1 MSHPPVAPGA
11 AYSVTIRLEAPTD
24 PQLLPRIAQAV
35 TSEGAVVV
43 AMDLVDVSVG
53 GAVVDV
59 TLQAHDE
66 AHVTR
71 LEHAL
76 NAADMRVRNTSDR
89 VFLYH
94 LGGKIEVSPR
104 RTVRTRDDMSMAY
117 TPGVGRISTAIAE
130 DPERAWRLTA
140 KGSSVAIVTN
150 GSAVLGLGNLGP
162 LAALPVM
169 EGKAVIF
176 KQFGNVNAY
185 PLCLDVPNTQALID
199 ATLAIA
205 PGFGG
210 INLEDIKAPECF
222 EVELALQAQLDIPV
236 FHDDQHG
243 TAIVVLAG
251 LINACR
257 LTGRDLKS
265 TRVVVVG
272 VGAAGTAITLALLD
286 AGVLDVIAVD
296 KDGPLTGS
304 SVGGSPAVLPHHQ
317 RIADCTNPRGITTI
331 EEALKG
337 ADVFIGAAM
346 RGSVDPDLLS
356 SMAPRPVIFALSNPV
371 PEVFAEEMPAGALF
385 ATGRSDYPNQVNNSL
400 CFPGFFRGALD
411 ARARSVTSEMKLAAT
426 RAIADTVTDEQLS
439 VGVIIPSMFA
449 SNVHDRVAKAVA
461 EAAGAP
467 ASKTDRG

>member
-1 MSHPPVAPGA
+1 
-11 AYSVTIRLEAPTD
+11 
-24 PQLLPRIAQAV
+24 
-35 TSEGAVVV
+35 
-43 AMDLVDVSVG
+43 
-53 GAVVDV
+53 
-59 TLQAHDE
+59 
-66 AHVTR
+66 
-71 LEHAL
+71 
-76 NAADMRVRNTSDR
+76 
-89 VFLYH
+89 
-94 LGGKIEVSPR
+94 
-104 RTVRTRDDMSMAY
+104 MSMAY

-130 DPERAWRLTA
+130 QPDRAWRLTA

-185 PLCLDVPNTQALID
+185 PICLDVPIDQALIE
-199 ATLAIA
+199 ATYAIA

-210 INLEDIKAPECF
+210 INLEDIRAPECF
-222 EVELALQAQLDIPV
+222 EVELALQERLDIPV

-251 LINACR
+251 LHQR
-257 LTGRDLKS
+257 LPADLARAASDTK
-265 TRVVVVG
+265 VVVVG

-286 AGVLDVIAVD
+286 AGVRDVICVD
-296 KDGPLTGS
+296 KDGPLTGAH
-304 SVGGSPAVLPHHQ
+304 PATLPHHQ
-317 RIADCTNPRGITTI
+317 RIAECTNPRGITTI
-331 EEALKG
+331 EDALKG

-346 RGSVDPDLLS
+346 RGSVDPELLS
-356 SMAPRPVIFALSNPV
+356 TMAPRPVVFALSNPV
-371 PEVFAEEMPAGALF
+371 PEVFAEEMPEGALF

-461 EAAGAP
+461 EAAGPRARELGHPRHGRRRHLPGRAARQEHVRLARPGHALPRAVRVARRRHARSSSTSSSRWRPAACCTCCRSGWSRPSSPRCSCSAP
-467 ASKTDRG
+467 P

>member
-1 MSHPPVAPGA
+1 MRADDSRWTAAGGQQHRRKHHSAQVHATGTPDLGPRFPHRPQIADTQTVSHPPVAPGA

-24 PQLLPRIAQAV
+24 PQLLPRIAQTV

-71 LEHAL
+71 LEQAL

-94 LGGKIEVSPR
+94 LGGKIEVTPR

-185 PLCLDVPNTQALID
+185 PLCLDVPSTQALID

-257 LTGRDLKS
+257 LTGRDLRT

-286 AGVLDVIAVD
+286 AGVQDVICVD
-296 KDGPLTGS
+296 RDGPLTR
-304 SVGGSPAVLPHHQ
+304 ATLATLPHHQ
-317 RIADCTNPRGITTI
+317 RIAD
-331 EEALKG
+331 
-337 ADVFIGAAM
+337 
-346 RGSVDPDLLS
+346 
-356 SMAPRPVIFALSNPV
+356 
-371 PEVFAEEMPAGALF
+371 
-385 ATGRSDYPNQVNNSL
+385 
-400 CFPGFFRGALD
+400 
-411 ARARSVTSEMKLAAT
+411 
-426 RAIADTVTDEQLS
+426 
-439 VGVIIPSMFA
+439 
-449 SNVHDRVAKAVA
+449 
-461 EAAGAP
+461 
-467 ASKTDRG
+467 

>member
-1 MSHPPVAPGA
+1 M
-11 AYSVTIRLEAPTD
+11 
-24 PQLLPRIAQAV
+24 PRIAQAV
-35 TSEGAVVV
+35 TAEGAVVV
-43 AMDLVDVSVG
+43 AMDLVDVSVS

-59 TLQAHDE
+59 TLQAHDQ
-66 AHVTR
+66 AHVSR
-71 LEHAL
+71 LEQAL

-94 LGGKIEVSPR
+94 LGGKIEVVPR
-104 RTVRTRDDMSMAY
+104 RQVRTRDDMSMAY

-130 DPERAWRLTA
+130 QPERAWRLTA

-185 PLCLDVPNTQALID
+185 PICLDVPTTEALIE
-199 ATLAIA
+199 ATYAIA

-222 EVELALQAQLDIPV
+222 EVELALQERLDIPV

-257 LTGRDLKS
+257 LTGRELRDTK
-265 TRVVVVG
+265 VVVVG

-286 AGVLDVIAVD
+286 AGVKDVIAVD
-296 KDGPLTGS
+296 KDGPLAGPS
-304 SVGGSPAVLPHHQ
+304 AGGRPAALPHHQ

-331 EEALKG
+331 EDALKG

-346 RGSVDPDLLS
+346 RGSVDPELLS

-371 PEVFAEEMPAGALF
+371 PEVFAEEMPEGALF

-411 ARARSVTSEMKLAAT
+411 ARARSVTSAMKLAAT

-461 EAAGAP
+461 EAAG
-467 ASKTDRG
+467 S

>member
-24 PQLLPRIAQAV
+24 PQLLPRIAQTV

-59 TLQAHDE
+59 TLQAHDQ

-71 LEHAL
+71 LEQAL

-94 LGGKIEVSPR
+94 LGGKIEVTPR

-185 PLCLDVPNTQALID
+185 PICLDVPSPQALID

-222 EVELALQAQLDIPV
+222 EVELALQEQLDIPV

-251 LINACR
+251 LVNACR
-257 LTGRDLKS
+257 LTGRQLRD
-265 TRVVVVG
+265 TRCVVVG
-272 VGAAGTAITLALLD
+272 IGAAGTAITHALLD
-286 AGVLDVIAVD
+286 AGVVDVIAVD
-296 KDGPLTGS
+296 KDGPL
-304 SVGGSPAVLPHHQ
+304 VGALAGASLATLPHHQ
-317 RIADCTNPRGITTI
+317 RIADCTNPRGISTL
-331 EEALKG
+331 EDALRG

-346 RGSVDPDLLS
+346 RGSVDPELLS
-356 SMAPRPVIFALSNPV
+356 TMARRPIVFALSNPV
-371 PEVFAEEMPAGALF
+371 PEVFAEEMPEGALY

-411 ARARSVTSEMKLAAT
+411 ARARAVTSAMKLAAT
-426 RAIADTVTDEQLS
+426 KAIADTVTDEQLS

-461 EAAGAP
+461 EAAGGPTKA
-467 ASKTDRG
+467 DRG

>member
-1 MSHPPVAPGA
+1 MHQNGKPTKAYEGGAGATTSDVLTFLAYYTANGNKKFCDGKAANSNDKAWAALYVTLDARRPPRTSRASPADPAVAFPVPAGSGGYSDGEPSSRRARRGLLRHHPARGTHGPSAAAPHRAGGDL
-11 AYSVTIRLEAPTD
+11 RG
-24 PQLLPRIAQAV
+24 RCR
-35 TSEGAVVV
+35 G

-71 LEHAL
+71 LEQAL

-94 LGGKIEVSPR
+94 LGGKIEVTPR

-130 DPERAWRLTA
+130 QPDRAWRLTA
-140 KGSSVAIVTN
+140 KGSEVAIVTD

-185 PLCLDVPNTQALID
+185 PICLDVPSTQALID

-222 EVELALQAQLDIPV
+222 EVERRCRPSWTSRSSTTTSTV
-236 FHDDQHG
+236 RRSWCWP
-243 TAIVVLAG
+243 
-251 LINACR
+251 AC
-257 LTGRDLKS
+257 S
-265 TRVVVVG
+265 TP
-272 VGAAGTAITLALLD
+272 A
-286 AGVLDVIAVD
+286 
-296 KDGPLTGS
+296 
-304 SVGGSPAVLPHHQ
+304 GSPAAPSRTSRSSWSAPV
-317 RIADCTNPRGITTI
+317 PR
-331 EEALKG
+331 
-337 ADVFIGAAM
+337 
-346 RGSVDPDLLS
+346 
-356 SMAPRPVIFALSNPV
+356 APRS
-371 PEVFAEEMPAGALF
+371 
-385 ATGRSDYPNQVNNSL
+385 RWRCS
-400 CFPGFFRGALD
+400 
-411 ARARSVTSEMKLAAT
+411 T
-426 RAIADTVTDEQLS
+426 RASST
-439 VGVIIPSMFA
+439 
-449 SNVHDRVAKAVA
+449 
-461 EAAGAP
+461 
-467 ASKTDRG
+467 

>member
-1 MSHPPVAPGA
+1 VSHPPVAPGA

-24 PQLLPRIAQAV
+24 PQLLPRIAQTV

-66 AHVTR
+66 AHVSR
-71 LEHAL
+71 LERAL
-76 NAADMRVRNTSDR
+76 TAADMRVRNTSDR

-94 LGGKIEVSPR
+94 LGGKIEVTPR

-140 KGSSVAIVTN
+140 KGTSVAIVTN

-185 PLCLDVPNTQALID
+185 PLCLDVPSTQALID

-257 LTGRDLKS
+257 LTGRELKR

-272 VGAAGTAITLALLD
+272 VGAAGTAITLALID
-286 AGVLDVIAVD
+286 AGVGDVIAVD
-296 KDGPLTGS
+296 KDGPLTRERPS
-304 SVGGSPAVLPHHQ
+304 TLPHHQ
-317 RIADCTNPRGITTI
+317 RIADCTNPRGVTTLTD
-331 EEALKG
+331 ALKG

-346 RGSVDPDLLS
+346 RGSVDPELLWT
-356 SMAPRPVIFALSNPV
+356 MAPRPIVFALSNPV
-371 PEVFAEEMPAGALF
+371 PEVFAEEMPDGALF

-467 ASKTDRG
+467 ASKVDRA